1 MLSHTTLGGL
11 EGCVALCHLMRGQEV
26 SSTLSD
32 WRGLKGSQGE
42 QDIFLCIGRRRGM
55 W

>member
-26 SSTLSD
+26 SLSD